1 MSRRRQSRNKKEEL
15 NKEYKDPNIT
25 GDNKVVDDSYDT
37 EDKNLVSKGLSVATK
52 ELTEEKDKEIIDY
65 LNKSIE
71 KNSIY
76 GTMKEEEPKKAYE
89 VITTKYPV
97 FIKSTKSLTSR
108 ALLVGELDDIDRN
121 RYFSNCP
128 GYTMAFL
135 PANVQVEVID
145 EGEGWYRLRKG
156 YIYNQSVAKNKEAET
171 LLSKDRYLSRMDDIN
186 KLIN

>member
-1 MSRRRQSRNKKEEL
+1 MSRRRQPRNKKEEL
-15 NKEYKDPNIT
+15 NKEYKDPNII

-37 EDKNLVSKGLSVATK
+37 KDENLVSKELNVATK
-52 ELTEEKDKEIIDY
+52 ELTEEKDKEILD
-65 LNKSIE
+65 SFSFIE
-71 KNSIY
+71 KNAIY
-76 GTMKEEEPKKAYE
+76 GIPKEEEQKEVYE
-89 VITTKYPV
+89 TIITKYPV
-97 FIKSTKSLTSR
+97 FIKSTKSLYSR
-108 ALLVGELDDIDRN
+108 ALLVGELDDIDKK

-135 PANVQVEVID
+135 NANTPVEVIN

-156 YIYNQSVAKNKEAET
+156 YIYNQSVTKNKEAEA

>member
-1 MSRRRQSRNKKEEL
+1 MSRRRQPRNKKEEL

-37 EDKNLVSKGLSVATK
+37 EDENLVSKGLSVATK

-65 LNKSIE
+65 LNRSIE
-71 KNSIY
+71 KNAIY

-89 VITTKYPV
+89 VITIKYPV
-97 FIKSTKSLTSR
+97 FIKSIKSLTSR

-128 GYTMAFL
+128 GYAMAFL
-135 PANVQVEVID
+135 NANTPVEVID

-156 YIYNQSVAKNKEAET
+156 YIYNQNVSKNKEAEA